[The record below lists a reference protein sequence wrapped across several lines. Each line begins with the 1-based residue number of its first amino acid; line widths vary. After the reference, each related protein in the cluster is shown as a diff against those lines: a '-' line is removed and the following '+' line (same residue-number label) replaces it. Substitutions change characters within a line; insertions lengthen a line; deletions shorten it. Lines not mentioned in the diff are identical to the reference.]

1 MLVCLDL
8 IKKSND
14 EVKHLMTEK
23 VYPMTLEGKEKLEKE
38 LEELKT
44 VKRKEVVERIKIAR
58 GFGDLSENSEYESA
72 KDEQAFIEGR
82 ISTVE
87 NMLQHAEIID
97 NSNAETGE
105 VALGRSVIFKELPD
119 GIDEEYTIVGK
130 AEADPF
136 SGKISNESPI
146 AQALLGKKV
155 GDKVSIDTPGGS
167 MEVEITKVY

>member
-1 MLVCLDL
+1 M
-8 IKKSND
+8 
-14 EVKHLMTEK
+14 MTEK

-38 LEELKT
+38 LNELKT

-82 ISTVE
+82 ISMIE
-87 NMLQHAEIID
+87 NMLQNAQIID
-97 NSNAETGE
+97 SSNSKEGE
-105 VALGRSVIFKELPD
+105 VTLGRSVIFKELPD
-119 GIDEEYTIVGK
+119 GIEEEYTIVGK

-146 AQALLGKKV
+146 AQALLGKTV
-155 GDKVSIDTPGGS
+155 GDKVQINTPGGT
-167 MEVEITKVY
+167 MEVEITNVF

>member
-1 MLVCLDL
+1 MR
-8 IKKSND
+8 
-14 EVKHLMTEK
+14 EK
-23 VYPMTLEGKEKLEKE
+23 AYPMTAQGKENLEKE
-38 LEELKT
+38 LNELKS

-87 NMLQHAEIID
+87 NMLQNAEIID
-97 NSNAETGE
+97 SSNSKEGIVT
-105 VALGRSVIFKELPD
+105 LGRSVIFKELPD
-119 GIDEEYTIVGK
+119 GIEEEYTIVGK

-146 AQALLGKKV
+146 AEALLGKSV
-155 GDKVSIDTPGGS
+155 GDKVQIETPGGTMS
-167 MEVEITKVY
+167 VEVTKVF

>member
-1 MLVCLDL
+1 
-8 IKKSND
+8 
-14 EVKHLMTEK
+14 MTEK
-23 VYPMTLEGKEKLEKE
+23 VYPMTAQGKEKLEKE
-38 LEELKT
+38 LNELKS

-87 NMLQHAEIID
+87 NMLQNAEIID
-97 NSNAETGE
+97 SSNSKEGE
-105 VALGRSVIFKELPD
+105 VTLGRSVTFKELPD
-119 GIDEEYTIVGK
+119 GIEEEYTIVGK

-146 AQALLGKKV
+146 AQALLGKSI
-155 GDKVSIDTPGGS
+155 GDKVQIETPGGRMS
-167 MEVEITKVY
+167 VEVTKVF

>member
-1 MLVCLDL
+1 M
-8 IKKSND
+8 
-14 EVKHLMTEK
+14 MTEK
-23 VYPMTLEGKEKLEKE
+23 VFPMTQEGKEKLEKE
-38 LEELKT
+38 LDELKT

-87 NMLQHAEIID
+87 NMLQNAQMID
-97 NSNAETGE
+97 NSKAKNGE
-105 VALGRSVIFKELPD
+105 VSLGRSVIFKELPD
-119 GIDEEYTIVGK
+119 GIEEEYTIVGK

-146 AQALLGKKV
+146 AQALLGKKA
-155 GDKVSIDTPGGS
+155 GDKVSINTPGGD
-167 MEVEITKVY
+167 MDVEIKKVV

>member
-1 MLVCLDL
+1 
-8 IKKSND
+8 
-14 EVKHLMTEK
+14 MTEK
-23 VYPMTLEGKEKLEKE
+23 VYPMTLEGKEKLENE
-38 LEELKT
+38 LNELKS

-87 NMLQHAEIID
+87 NMLQNAEIID
-97 NSNAETGE
+97 NSKAKADE
-105 VALGRSVIFKELPD
+105 VSLGRSVTFKELPD

-155 GDKVSIDTPGGS
+155 GEKVSIETPGGS
-167 MEVEITKVY
+167 MEVEITKVF

>member
-1 MLVCLDL
+1 
-8 IKKSND
+8 
-14 EVKHLMTEK
+14 MTEK
-23 VYPMTLEGKEKLEKE
+23 VYPMTAQGKEKLENE
-38 LEELKT
+38 LNELKS

-82 ISTVE
+82 ISTLE
-87 NMLQHAEIID
+87 NMLQNAEIID
-97 NSNAETGE
+97 SSNSKEGE
-105 VALGRSVIFKELPD
+105 VTLGRSVMFKELPD
-119 GIDEEYTIVGK
+119 GIEEEYTIVGK

-155 GDKVSIDTPGGS
+155 GDKVDIQTPGGTMS
-167 MEVEITKVY
+167 VEITKVV

>member
-1 MLVCLDL
+1 M
-8 IKKSND
+8 
-14 EVKHLMTEK
+14 MTEK
-23 VYPMTLEGKEKLEKE
+23 VYPMTAQGKEKLENE
-38 LEELKT
+38 LNELKS

-87 NMLQHAEIID
+87 NMLQNAQIID
-97 NSNAETGE
+97 SSNSKEGE
-105 VALGRSVIFKELPD
+105 VTLGRSVIFKELPD
-119 GIDEEYTIVGK
+119 GIEEEYTIVGK

-146 AQALLGKKV
+146 AQALIGKSV
-155 GDKVSIDTPGGS
+155 GDKVQIETPGGTMS
-167 MEVEITKVY
+167 VEVIKVF

>member
-1 MLVCLDL
+1 MFDQVYNE
-8 IKKSND
+8 IYYG
-14 EVKHLMTEK
+14 VKHVMTEK
-23 VYPMTLEGKEKLEKE
+23 VYPMTLEGKENLEKE

-87 NMLQHAEIID
+87 NMLANAEIID
-97 NSNAETGE
+97 NSKAKTDE
-105 VALGRSVIFKELPD
+105 VSLGRSVIFKELPD

-155 GDKVSIDTPGGS
+155 GEKVEISTPGGS
-167 MEVEITKVY
+167 MTVQITKVF

>member
-1 MLVCLDL
+1 
-8 IKKSND
+8 
-14 EVKHLMTEK
+14 MTEK
-23 VYPMTLEGKEKLEKE
+23 VYPMTLEGKENLENE

-87 NMLQHAEIID
+87 HMLTNAEIID
-97 NSNAETGE
+97 NSKSKTDE
-105 VALGRSVIFKELPD
+105 VSLGRSVIFKELPN

-155 GDKVSIDTPGGS
+155 GEKVEISTPGGS
-167 MEVEITKVY
+167 MTVEITKVF

>member
-1 MLVCLDL
+1 
-8 IKKSND
+8 
-14 EVKHLMTEK
+14 MTEK
-23 VYPMTLEGKEKLEKE
+23 VYPMTAQGKEKLENE
-38 LEELKT
+38 LNELKS

-82 ISTVE
+82 ISTLE
-87 NMLQHAEIID
+87 NMLQNAEIID
-97 NSNAETGE
+97 SSNSKEGE
-105 VALGRSVIFKELPD
+105 VTLGRSVIFKELPD
-119 GIDEEYTIVGK
+119 GIEEEYTIVGK

-155 GDKVSIDTPGGS
+155 GDKVEIQTPGGTMS
-167 MEVEITKVY
+167 VEITKVV